1 MSFLRQGKTRRRA
14 TNNPTIKTYHNIHS
28 IQALDD
34 YKKAK
39 AITRNIP
46 KEDEIIIVDDN
57 GQQQYLNDNNI
68 YNTEIERP
76 TYKPIPPDS
85 IEENDRN
92 IVMQSRCPLT
102 EETFTNNT
110 ISNDITKIIV
120 LVIFIVILFRLYKLI
135 PDAGQPEVRCGKDA
149 GPSYATTSKG
159 N

>member
-14 TNNPTIKTYHNIHS
+14 TNDPTIKTYHNIHS

-46 KEDEIIIVDDN
+46 KEDEIIIVDDD
-57 GQQQYLNDNNI
+57 GQQQYLNDNNNI
-68 YNTEIERP
+68 ETERP

-85 IEENDRN
+85 IEENNKN

-102 EETFTNNT
+102 EETFTNNNN
-110 ISNDITKIIV
+110 ISKHIIKILV
-120 LVIFIVILFRLYKLI
+120 LVIFIIILFRLYKLI
-135 PDAGQPEVRCGKDA
+135 PNAGQPEVRRGKDA
-149 GPSYATTSKG
+149 RPSYATTSQG
-159 N
+159 Y

>member
-14 TNNPTIKTYHNIHS
+14 TNDPTIKTYHNIHS

-39 AITRNIP
+39 SITRNIP
-46 KEDEIIIVDDN
+46 KEEEIIIVDDN
-57 GQQQYLNDNNI
+57 GQEQYLNDN

-85 IEENDRN
+85 IEENNKN

-102 EETFTNNT
+102 EETFTNN
-110 ISNDITKIIV
+110 NDISKDIIKILV
-120 LVIFIVILFRLYKLI
+120 LVIFIIILFRLYKLI
-135 PDAGQPEVRCGKDA
+135 SNAGQSEVRCRKDA
-149 GPSYATTSKG
+149 RSSYATTSQG
-159 N
+159 Y

>member
-14 TNNPTIKTYHNIHS
+14 TNDPTIKTYHNIHS

-39 AITRNIP
+39 AITKDIP
-46 KEDEIIIVDDN
+46 KENEIIVVDDD
-57 GQQQYLNDNNI
+57 GQQQYLNDNNN

-85 IEENDRN
+85 IEDNDRN

-102 EETFTNNT
+102 EETFTNNV
-110 ISNDITKIIV
+110 ISEDVKKIIV
-120 LVIFIVILFRLYKLI
+120 FVIFIVILFRLYKLI
-135 PDAGQPEVRCGKDA
+135 PNADQPEVRCGKDA
-149 GPSYATTSKG
+149 RSSYATTSKG
-159 N
+159 Y